1 MVLFID
7 VTLVN
12 PANGDLVKKRLTCP
26 GDVSGA
32 YFAAAIASFAKTLPG
47 MVDDAKKKVPNQ

>member
-7 VTLVN
+7 VTLIN

-26 GDVSGA
+26 GDVSESYVA
-32 YFAAAIASFAKTLPG
+32 SAVASFAKALPG
-47 MVDDAKKKVPNQ
+47 MVDDAKKKVSNQ